1 MSTVEEQTEIFRFS
15 LISFS
20 SFQVEEQIHV
30 PFRLHCNMSA
40 SPMKI
45 DGIGAADAKENPSEM
60 AVANAGDS
68 GKGISRPRT
77 STNKAPLPMGWTQI
91 RRRPPASLPGE
102 DGGDRPL
109 MKTRISDKIGFSMK
123 GISRDDPDAKTSSN
137 YRIELTADT
146 YCCPDPTCIRNLSQ
160 VAADSADTAASVAAY
175 VASGGPPVAT
185 LQGMSVLL
193 LPSIE
198 SRWFQGHFVPQ
209 STHLNG
215 SIKRSTNF
223 GSIRPIGL
231 LAVERDDT
239 DECLQCRDGGYRE
252 VDLTILG
259 PSGGGGGGGERKR
272 RTFDRS
278 ICTGGDMIRL
288 RAGRMADQDPTRPTS
303 PSIEGV
309 AFDAE
314 RVLTGRRAAPYLVR
328 YFSGIVT
335 KMMEENSANGN
346 DGGGRE
352 EIVSPVGVDGL
363 TCHEVKALE
372 ALPDCAIILGE
383 MICTVPVSLLG
394 NIGGGMMGEKN
405 KGGHD
410 DDDSDGFMSD

>member
-1 MSTVEEQTEIFRFS
+1 
-15 LISFS
+15 
-20 SFQVEEQIHV
+20 
-30 PFRLHCNMSA
+30 
-40 SPMKI
+40 MKI
-45 DGIGAADAKENPSEM
+45 DGIGAAGAEENPSET
-60 AVANAGDS
+60 AVTNASDS
-68 GKGISRPRT
+68 GKGISRARTSTTSTT

-109 MKTRISDKIGFSMK
+109 MKTRISDKLGFSMK
-123 GISRDDPDAKTSSN
+123 GISRDDPGGKTSSN
-137 YRIELTADT
+137 YRVERTTDT

-259 PSGGGGGGGERKR
+259 PSGGAGGRKR

-314 RVLTGRRAAPYLVR
+314 RVLTGRKAAPYLVR
-328 YFSGIVT
+328 YFSSIVT
-335 KMMEENSANGN
+335 KMMEEDAASANN

>member
-1 MSTVEEQTEIFRFS
+1 
-15 LISFS
+15 
-20 SFQVEEQIHV
+20 
-30 PFRLHCNMSA
+30 MSA

-45 DGIGAADAKENPSEM
+45 DSIGAADAEENPSEIV
-60 AVANAGDS
+60 VANAGDS
-68 GKGISRPRT
+68 GKGISRART
-77 STNKAPLPMGWTQI
+77 DTIKVPDLPMGWTQI
-91 RRRPPASLPGE
+91 RRRPPASLSGE
-102 DGGDRPL
+102 DGGDKSL
-109 MKTRISDKIGFSMK
+109 MKTRISDKLGFSMK
-123 GISRDDPDAKTSSN
+123 GISRDDPDAKNSSN
-137 YRIELTADT
+137 YRVEKTTDT
-146 YCCPDPTCIRNLSQ
+146 YCCPDPTCIGNLSQ

-259 PSGGGGGGGERKR
+259 PSGGGERKR

-314 RVLTGRRAAPYLVR
+314 RVLTGRKAAPYLVR
-328 YFSGIVT
+328 YFSSIVT
-335 KMMEENSANGN
+335 KMMEENAASADN
-346 DGGGRE
+346 DSGGRE

-394 NIGGGMMGEKN
+394 NIGGGGMMGEKN

>member
-1 MSTVEEQTEIFRFS
+1 MEAKTK
-15 LISFS
+15 
-20 SFQVEEQIHV
+20 V
-30 PFRLHCNMSA
+30 P
-40 SPMKI
+40 
-45 DGIGAADAKENPSEM
+45 D
-60 AVANAGDS
+60 
-68 GKGISRPRT
+68 
-77 STNKAPLPMGWTQI
+77 LPMGWTQI

-102 DGGDRPL
+102 DGGGKKS
-109 MKTRISDKIGFSMK
+109 MQTRIGQGIGFSMK
-123 GISRDDPDAKTSSN
+123 GISRDEPEGKTSTN
-137 YRIELTADT
+137 YRFDMANDA

-193 LPSIE
+193 LPTIDG
-198 SRWFQGHFVPQ
+198 RWFQGHFVPQ

-215 SIKRSTNF
+215 SVKRSTNF

-252 VDLTILG
+252 VDLTVLG
-259 PSGGGGGGGERKR
+259 PSGGGERKR

-314 RVLTGRRAAPYLVR
+314 RVLTGRKAAPYLVR
-328 YFSGIVT
+328 YFSSIVA
-335 KMMEENSANGN
+335 KRIEEEATMRRNGG
-346 DGGGRE
+346 DGRGE
-352 EIVSPVGVDGL
+352 VSPVGVDGL

-383 MICTVPVSLLG
+383 MIMTVPVSLLG
-394 NIGGGMMGEKN
+394 NIDGMMNKN
-405 KGGHD
+405 KKEEGLE
-410 DDDSDGFMSD
+410 DDSDDDGFMSD